1 MSSIMLHYPF
11 NICRYQRS
19 PGQRRRTG
27 CRGRHVQARVHRW
40 RCVQFIDQFKDGAA
54 YSSEISSQMALLIV
68 QRLLHR
74 WRCHVD
80 STHDRHVSKADPDGI
95 FVQLGSGWNICQA
108 QIQMKYLSIA
118 RIQIDYLYSLDPEG
132 IFVQLG
138 YGQST

>member
-1 MSSIMLHYPF
+1 
-11 NICRYQRS
+11 
-19 PGQRRRTG
+19 
-27 CRGRHVQARVHRW
+27 
-40 RCVQFIDQFKDGAA
+40 
-54 YSSEISSQMALLIV
+54 MALLIV

-108 QIQMKYLSIA
+108 QIQMEYLSTA

-138 YGQST
+138 YG